1 VRDTAADAWRSAFL
15 RMPYLR
21 DAMARM
27 SAIVETFETATTWD
41 RVETL
46 WQAVTTDL
54 GHAIESITGAPGLI
68 NTRLTHVYPD
78 GAAPYFTVIA
88 TGRRAGEL
96 EKLKKET
103 GAQTLAGDLNDAG
116 FAEDL
121 AGVARDAELFVNNAG
136 VLKYAPFLDMS
147 DEDTEA
153 MFRTNVLAA
162 FRISRLVAQ
171 AMVRRGRGH
180 IIVMTSIAAREVYPF
195 GLIYCA
201 TKHALS
207 AMARGL
213 RVELQPQGIKV
224 TEIAPGSVDTKIRA
238 STDHPRVLE
247 AFRTR
252 KFSPL
257 SPNEVAEAVLFAA
270 QAAPNVCPDLI
281 ELRPRGS
288 A

>member
-1 VRDTAADAWRSAFL
+1 MAGPLIGKTAL
-15 RMPYLR
+15 
-21 DAMARM
+21 
-27 SAIVETFETATTWD
+27 
-41 RVETL
+41 
-46 WQAVTTDL
+46 
-54 GHAIESITGAPGLI
+54 ITGASAGIGRACAVALS
-68 NTRLTHVYPD
+68 RA
-78 GAAPYFTVIA
+78 GAKVIA

-121 AGVARDAELFVNNAG
+121 AAAARDAELFVNNAG

-195 GLIYCA
+195 GLVYCA

-207 AMARGL
+207 AMARAM
-213 RVELQPQGIKV
+213 RIELQSQGVKV
-224 TEIAPGSVDTKIRA
+224 TEIAPGSVDTNIRA

-247 AFRTR
+247 AFKARR
-252 KFSPL
+252 FSPL
-257 SPNEVAEAVLFAA
+257 SPAEVAEAVLHAA

>member
-1 VRDTAADAWRSAFL
+1 MAAPLVGKTAL
-15 RMPYLR
+15 
-21 DAMARM
+21 
-27 SAIVETFETATTWD
+27 
-41 RVETL
+41 
-46 WQAVTTDL
+46 
-54 GHAIESITGAPGLI
+54 ITGASAGIGRACALALS
-68 NTRLTHVYPD
+68 RA
-78 GAAPYFTVIA
+78 GAKVIA

-103 GAQTLAGDLNDAG
+103 EAQTLAGDLNDAG

-136 VLKYAPFLDMS
+136 ILKYAPFLDTS

-153 MFRTNVLAA
+153 MLRTNVLAA
-162 FRISRLVAQ
+162 FRISRLMAQ

-195 GLIYCA
+195 GLVYCA

-207 AMARGL
+207 ALARGL
-213 RVELQPQGIKV
+213 RIELQSQGIKV
-224 TEIAPGSVDTKIRA
+224 TEIAPGSVDTAIRA

-247 AFRTR
+247 AFRAR

-257 SPNEVAEAVLFAA
+257 SADEVAEAVLHAA

>member
-1 VRDTAADAWRSAFL
+1 MAGPLTGKTAL
-15 RMPYLR
+15 
-21 DAMARM
+21 
-27 SAIVETFETATTWD
+27 V
-41 RVETL
+41 
-46 WQAVTTDL
+46 
-54 GHAIESITGAPGLI
+54 TGASAGIGRATALA
-68 NTRLTHVYPD
+68 LAKA
-78 GAAPYFTVIA
+78 GAKLIA
-88 TGRRAGEL
+88 TGRRLPEL
-96 EKLKKET
+96 ESLRKQT
-103 GAQTLAGDLNDAG
+103 GAQALAGDLNDAG

-121 AGVARDAELFVNNAG
+121 AAAAREAELFVNNAG

-147 DEDTEA
+147 HEDTEA

-171 AMVRRGRGH
+171 SMVRRGRGH
-180 IIVMTSIAAREVYPF
+180 IIVMSSIAAREVYPF
-195 GLIYCA
+195 GLVYCA

-213 RVELQPQGIKV
+213 RIELQSQGIKV
-224 TEIAPGSVDTKIRA
+224 TEIAPGSVDTHIRDT
-238 STDHPRVLE
+238 TDHPRVLE
-247 AFRTR
+247 AFKAR

-257 SPNEVAEAVLFAA
+257 SPEEVAEAVLYAA